1 MIIFEKGGPVNT
13 QACCS
18 IAVEKAI
25 ELGCD
30 IVSATSEG
38 DSALEM
44 SRIAAEMGFKGR
56 LVFVTHAYGSR
67 EPGKN
72 RMSDERRKELLD
84 AGHTLVTATHLL
96 SGAER
101 GLSARHKGVYPVEIM
116 ADTLR
121 MICAGAKVCVECACM
136 ALDNGAIEY
145 GKPIISVGGTG
156 KGSDTAVVMTPAHG
170 GNILATRVHEF
181 LCKPY

>member
-1 MIIFEKGGPVNT
+1 MTIFEKGGPVNT
-13 QACCS
+13 EECS
-18 IAVEKAI
+18 RIAFEKAM

-30 IVSATSEG
+30 IVAATTTGET
-38 DSALEM
+38 ALAMTQMAKELD
-44 SRIAAEMGFKGR
+44 FKGK

-72 RMSDERRKELLD
+72 LLSDERRQAVLA
-84 AGHTLVTATHLL
+84 AGHTVITATHLL

-101 GLSARHKGVYPVEIM
+101 GLSNRHKGVYPVEIM

-121 MICAGAKVCVECACM
+121 MICAGAKVCVECASM

-145 GKPIISVGGTG
+145 GKPIVAVGGTG
-156 KGSDTAVVMTPAHG
+156 RGCDTAVVMTPNHG
-170 GNILATRVHEF
+170 NNILATRVHEF
-181 LCKPY
+181 LCKPW